1 MYLAITLNK
10 LSDFENA
17 CGAFQKAI
25 EMDSSDCTI
34 YLNYAI
40 TLFNNGQKEKAKERF
55 YQSEKIFETLDEE
68 DKEPEMLDQRQ
79 ILMESLGI

>member
-10 LSDFENA
+10 LHDFDNA

-25 EMDSSDCTI
+25 EMDSNDCTI

-40 TLFNNGQKEKAKERF
+40 TLHNNGQKEKAKEMF
-55 YQSEKIFETLDEE
+55 GLSEKIFETLDEE
-68 DKEPEMLDQRQ
+68 DKEPEMLD
-79 ILMESLGI
+79 